1 MLLLAQ
7 FVIRA
12 HHITRLDPYIDE
24 SYHVTRAAIVWD
36 FDTNPGRFAHGKVLL
51 YFWLGLFEGGPG
63 TALFMARASIALFSL
78 LTGAAIVQI
87 GRLLRGLGTGALAL
101 GLYAILPL
109 AFFYE
114 SMAMA
119 DPFAA
124 AFAALIAWRSLVFAR
139 RPTLAQ
145 GVVIGVL
152 IALASLAKLTLAL
165 IPALPVMAALLYAP
179 RPHGGCMIQA
189 FRPYAA
195 PLAVA
200 ALIVVVA
207 WLPLLLPAYAAQ
219 RAGDPFVLVNR
230 SNVQTPGQASYA
242 PLGYAREALA
252 LVGDFTSVPLL
263 VGGVAALGWW
273 LLAARASRE
282 RWRHA
287 LFLLTWLGASVALVI
302 LLATLVSS
310 RYFMPAAAPVVL
322 LLALAVTDLLAERGW
337 RRIAGLGAGVALAAW
352 MLVFAL
358 PFLRATWDDP
368 HALPLRGTNYNEYL
382 SGWISGDDAIRSL
395 AGQLD
400 RLDPSPARIYGSYTV
415 CDLLYFYSAL
425 PVSCFG
431 PEPGSQALVSR
442 VQEELTP
449 GETGYFIAYDTDNVL
464 VDPEDVGAEL
474 IGMFE
479 RPHTNRALWLWQIW
493 RAEG

>member
-24 SYHVTRAAIVWD
+24 SYHVTRAAVVWD

-51 YFWLGLFEGGPG
+51 YFWLGLFEAEPG
-63 TALFMARASIALFSL
+63 TALFTARASIALFSL
-78 LTGAAIVQI
+78 LTGAAVVQI
-87 GRLLRGLGTGALAL
+87 GRLLRGFGTGALAL
-101 GLYAILPL
+101 GLYAALPL

-124 AFAALIAWRSLVFAR
+124 VFAALIAWRSLVFAR

-145 GVVIGVL
+145 GVLLGVL

-179 RPHGGCMIQA
+179 RPRGGRPA
-189 FRPYAA
+189 RVLRPYVA

-200 ALIVVVA
+200 ALIVALA
-207 WLPLLLPAYAAQ
+207 WLPLLLPAYAA
-219 RAGDPFVLVNR
+219 RGTGEPFVLVNR
-230 SNVQTPGQASYA
+230 TNVQTPGQESYA
-242 PLGYAREALA
+242 PLGYAREALT

-263 VGGVAALGWW
+263 VGGGAAIACW
-273 LLAARASRE
+273 LLAARAGRG

-287 LFLLTWLGASVALVI
+287 AFLLTWLGASVLPVI

-310 RYFMPAAAPVVL
+310 RYFMPAAAPMVL
-322 LLALAVTDLLAERGW
+322 LLALATTDLLAERGW
-337 RRIAGLGAGVALAAW
+337 RRIAGLGAGLALAAW
-352 MLVFAL
+352 MLAFAL
-358 PFLRATWDDP
+358 PFLRAMWDDP

-382 SGWISGDDAIRSL
+382 SGWISSDDAIRAL
-395 AGQLD
+395 AGRLD
-400 RLDPSPARIYGSYTV
+400 HLDPSPARIYGSYTV
-415 CDLLYFYSAL
+415 CDLLYFYSPL
-425 PVSCFG
+425 PVTCFG
-431 PEPGSQALVSR
+431 PSPESDALASR
-442 VQEELTP
+442 VRQELAP
-449 GETGYFIAYDTDNVL
+449 GDTGYFIAYDTDNVL
-464 VDPEDVGAEL
+464 VEPEDVGAEL
-474 IGMFE
+474 VGCFE
-479 RPHTNRALWLWQIW
+479 RPHTNRAIWLWQIW
-493 RAEG
+493 RAAG